1 MVAQREEALA
11 NQLKEM
17 RGRQKKLV
25 DPLQF
30 EMSIQA
36 EDLSGYVPTFGWE
49 ILPPSEKQKKELERF
64 GIASAAVESTG
75 KATMLL
81 NRLYKRQR
89 EGYARPKQINVLEQR
104 GFQNVGT
111 WSFEQANKMISRI
124 AAQGW
129 RGIPPGIDPRTY
141 IPEEA

>member
-1 MVAQREEALA
+1 MKIGEARKIYSA
-11 NQLKEM
+11 QLKEFQE
-17 RGRQKKLV
+17 QK
-25 DPLQF
+25 
-30 EMSIQA
+30 
-36 EDLSGYVPTFGWE
+36 LS
-49 ILPPSEKQKKELERF
+49 LAKQKKELERF